1 MSRPFTEIPAFI
13 DGLFTDTRDVI
24 FETVINIKE
33 RLSQEGKPV
42 RYPIDWD
49 SERQRRAFFATN
61 GFGKG
66 IPYRRTHAM
75 RLGIHEERVALGTNL
90 RIPHP
95 GGAVYG
101 LPGSPS
107 TWQSRIH
114 RGRWPYLLEVLFDE
128 LAKLPARLSNR
139 IQVRGDK

>member
-1 MSRPFTEIPAFI
+1 MSRPYTEIPRFVT
-13 DGLFTDTRDVI
+13 GLFSDVREVL
-24 FETVINIKE
+24 FETASRIKSRMSE
-33 RLSQEGKPV
+33 EGEPV
-42 RYPIDWD
+42 RYPIQWD

-75 RLGIHEERVALGTNL
+75 RLGIQAERVPLGATL
-90 RIPHP
+90 KLPHP
-95 GGAVYG
+95 AGAVLG

-114 RGRWPYLLEVLFDE
+114 RNRWPYLLEVLFDE
-128 LAKLPARLSNR
+128 LAKIPAAISNKF
-139 IQVRGDK
+139 QVRGDQ